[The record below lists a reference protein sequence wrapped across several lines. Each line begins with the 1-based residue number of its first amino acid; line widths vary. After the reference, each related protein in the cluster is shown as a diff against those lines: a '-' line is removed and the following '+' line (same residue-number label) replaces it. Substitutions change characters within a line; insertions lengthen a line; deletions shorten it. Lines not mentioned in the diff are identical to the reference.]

1 VCHDYL
7 RGFTGV
13 KSRRFNFGFHASAA
27 LVFNYKGGG
36 VILKAL
42 IAKFFYRRV
51 QWFWLGLSI
60 LLAIAF
66 ATCLYFTIKTYHDFN
81 TWKMINLY

>member
-1 VCHDYL
+1 M
-7 RGFTGV
+7 
-13 KSRRFNFGFHASAA
+13 
-27 LVFNYKGGG
+27 
-36 VILKAL
+36 KAL